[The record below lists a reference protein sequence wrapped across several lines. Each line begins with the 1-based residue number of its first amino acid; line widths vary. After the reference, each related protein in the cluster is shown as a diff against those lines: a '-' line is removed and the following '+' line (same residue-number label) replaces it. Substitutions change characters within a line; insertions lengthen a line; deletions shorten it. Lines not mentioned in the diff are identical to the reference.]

1 MHLNISFLFLKRA
14 YIIFFSTVLF
24 FNFSSTE
31 LKSSIFSVNDIEI
44 TEPFELNF
52 KKEKVVNKAFI
63 EAFKRLMKMTVISSE
78 ETKLSRIKNN
88 EIKNLIDSFKI
99 KDERFIKNY
108 YSAKFDVNFN
118 KQNTLLF
125 FEKKNIFPS
134 LPKKKSIF
142 ILPILI
148 DTINTTV
155 NLFNQNPFFF
165 NWLNGTSKNFLL
177 DYILPTEDIDII
189 NILNQNIENLENY
202 NYSSIINKYNV
213 KDFIVC
219 LIFQDND
226 KIKVLS
232 KITINN
238 NEKIQ
243 NNIYN
248 NINLDNENELTS
260 LIISIKNNYEEK

>member
-1 MHLNISFLFLKRA
+1 M
-14 YIIFFSTVLF
+14 
-24 FNFSSTE
+24 
-31 LKSSIFSVNDIEI
+31 
-44 TEPFELNF
+44 
-52 KKEKVVNKAFI
+52 
-63 EAFKRLMKMTVISSE
+63 
-78 ETKLSRIKNN
+78 
-88 EIKNLIDSFKI
+88 
-99 KDERFIKNY
+99 
-108 YSAKFDVNFN
+108 
-118 KQNTLLF
+118 
-125 FEKKNIFPS
+125 
-134 LPKKKSIF
+134 
-142 ILPILI
+142 PILI

-248 NINLDNENELTS
+248 NINLEMKMN
-260 LIISIKNNYEEK
+260 